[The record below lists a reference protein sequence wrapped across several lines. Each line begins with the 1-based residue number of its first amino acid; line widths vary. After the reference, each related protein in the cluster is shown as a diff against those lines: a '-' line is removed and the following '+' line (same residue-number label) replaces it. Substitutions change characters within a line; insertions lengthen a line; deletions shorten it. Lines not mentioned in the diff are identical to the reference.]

1 MRLPLTLTALSAL
14 ALVGSGAGVLLGRS
28 AVAEINPVYFS
39 EAATRF
45 HSDLSAT
52 PPSMDAPPALTASE
66 LSAAELGQ
74 ALGTGC
80 VRCRTASDLYYPVHD
95 TDEDGYRTGW
105 ALVDS
110 APVAQQTVQDSEPAV
125 EADAE
130 RARADAEHAAALAR
144 VHAYS
149 SYAVAADSRLEVAAA
164 PADPAQL
171 ASAEPVTE

>member
-1 MRLPLTLTALSAL
+1 MRLPLTLTALSVL

-95 TDEDGYRTGW
+95 TDEDAYQSGW
-105 ALVDS
+105 ALVDP

-130 RARADAEHAAALAR
+130 RAAALAR

-149 SYAVAADSRLEVAAA
+149 SYTVAAHPRLDVAAA

-171 ASAEPVTE
+171 ASAEPLTE